1 MKLYQQLSEGA
12 FPISVNNLSPSLE
25 SWVEEAE
32 QRIFSLATGNRL
44 GHIAPKIMA
53 IGLAKILYSA
63 NELGCDIDS
72 AKPYM
77 LFAPDGTITFN
88 GLRIKRCFSYGGIL
102 SASFGSLIATNNSM
116 PNGCGFSLFELDP
129 SYTDEQLLTHLHN
142 IDEEMK
148 KEDLKNI
155 SKGNHFACLY
165 EVKDAITGEDTGR
178 RIVMIHCS
186 GKESRKEKIYHTDWL
201 SELDGYYSVETPH
214 GQISLLE
221 SDAKAMYLEEFH
233 DFDQTNLNYKHKL
246 MADMFDG
253 FDYSLLTEIT
263 HQGLTKDGKKHLIGS
278 QSHEEGI
285 VPIAFNA
292 EEGSILVK
300 IKKNLSKEFIE
311 RWEYRETIQ
320 ELGYEQILQNSN
332 ISPHGGGYEL
342 KYPIK
347 SFNMVLNKEGL
358 ETFTIHAKPKNN
370 QNLILTAHSFKE
382 LREHIVYRRK
392 LPLMKEIFKAEL
404 VEHKYDLKPL
414 KQIHPRPREHIY
426 GIIDKR

>member
-1 MKLYQQLSEGA
+1 MYQQLSEGK
-12 FPISVNNLSPSLE
+12 FPISVDNLSSSLE
-25 SWVEEAE
+25 PWVKEAE
-32 QRIFSLATGNRL
+32 KRIFSLAAGNRL
-44 GHIAPKIMA
+44 GDIAPKIMS
-53 IGLAKILYSA
+53 IGLAKILYAA
-63 NELGCDIDS
+63 NELGADIDA

-129 SYTDEQLLTHLHN
+129 SYSDEKLLTHLHK

-148 KEDLKNI
+148 KDDLKNI

-165 EVKDAITGEDTGR
+165 EVKDATTGEDTGR

-201 SELDGYYSVETPH
+201 SDLDGYHAIDTPH
-214 GQISLLE
+214 GKISLLE
-221 SDAKAMYLEEFH
+221 SDAKNTYLEEFH
-233 DFDQTNLNYKHKL
+233 DFDQTNLRYKHKL
-246 MADMFDG
+246 MADMFNG
-253 FDYSLLTEIT
+253 FEYSLLTEIT

-311 RWEYRETIQ
+311 RWKYADTIQ
-320 ELGYEQILQNSN
+320 ELGYGQMLQNSN
-332 ISPHGGGYEL
+332 IAPHGGGYEL
-342 KYPIK
+342 KYPIETFK
-347 SFNMVLNKEGL
+347 MLLDKEGL
-358 ETFTIHAKPKNN
+358 NTFTIHAKPKIN
-370 QNLILTAHSFKE
+370 QDLILTSHSFKQI
-382 LREHIVYRRK
+382 REHIVYRRK

-404 VEHKYDLKPL
+404 VEHICDLKPL
-414 KQIHPRPREHIY
+414 KQIYPPIRDQIY
-426 GIIDKR
+426 GIVNQ